1 MTQEESVQVTEEQQS
16 PIKAIKASNPE
27 ASATESK
34 QEGGADVQEEEAN
47 EGEEIVETVTF
58 TLEEA
63 SDLFAAGAQALAL
76 SNFEEAAEKL
86 ALAVEAQ

>member
-16 PIKAIKASNPE
+16 PIKAIKNPE